1 MPTSTLWKRE
11 PHTAAKHE
19 ILKGY
24 LDAWYPILGS
34 SRGRVVFLDGFAGPG
49 VYSEGE
55 PGSPIVALASLIEHN
70 HLPRLKNCEFVFVF
84 NEMDPER
91 CTSLN
96 ESVATFQ
103 ASHALPE
110 NVKIQVSNQEFSEVA
125 RELAAYGRRLAPTF
139 AFIDPF
145 GYRDLEMK
153 TLAELLAADKC
164 ELFCYFDYNSANRFA
179 TAGNVDD
186 RFEALF
192 GCDDFKRA
200 PAAGDPSRGEFLVR
214 LFEEQLTKIAN
225 FTHVQSFSMRTKSGI
240 IGNYLVFATRSLKG
254 LDKMKQVMWKVDPSG
269 EYAFSVDAE

>member
-103 ASHALPE
+103 ASHALPRMLRY
-110 NVKIQVSNQEFSEVA
+110 K
-125 RELAAYGRRLAPTF
+125 
-139 AFIDPF
+139 
-145 GYRDLEMK
+145 
-153 TLAELLAADKC
+153 
-164 ELFCYFDYNSANRFA
+164 
-179 TAGNVDD
+179 
-186 RFEALF
+186 
-192 GCDDFKRA
+192 
-200 PAAGDPSRGEFLVR
+200 
-214 LFEEQLTKIAN
+214 
-225 FTHVQSFSMRTKSGI
+225 
-240 IGNYLVFATRSLKG
+240 
-254 LDKMKQVMWKVDPSG
+254 
-269 EYAFSVDAE
+269 